1 MEKIDKNTQDINF
14 VVVGAGLSGLI
25 LAWRCLSSNPNVSI
39 IIIDSNHIIGGDH
52 TWSFNISDIES
63 SLHEWIEPFIA
74 HSWEKYDVKFMSFSR
89 RLNIRY
95 CTGNSN
101 SLRACVE
108 PFIKSGRLKLI
119 LDTEV
124 VKLTSSDVTTSSGK
138 VVTGDYI
145 FDARGFTSDDSI
157 KIGIQKFYG
166 KTIETIDPHNL
177 KYPVIMDATVSQ
189 YDGYRFIYCLPFSK
203 NQILIED
210 TYYSDG
216 LNFDQAKYN
225 KRIDEYIEANNWTE
239 HKVIRVEKGVLP
251 ITLAVDSKLVGKRG
265 VKYNEPIEI
274 GMRGN
279 FYHPVTGYSFPEAV
293 RLASKIS
300 RTINSCDQN
309 KLVNLDLEIRKYK
322 LLLHRRNSFF
332 RLLNRLLFKASM
344 PSKRHLVLQR
354 FYTLS
359 ENLIKRFYEGNI
371 HKKDILR
378 ILIGKP
384 PVPVLKALYFFS
396 EAAFVAR
403 EKSQRVKNEKK

>member
-1 MEKIDKNTQDINF
+1 MEKIDKNTQSIKF

-25 LAWRCLSSNPNVSI
+25 LAWRCLSSNPNVSV

-52 TWSFNISDIES
+52 TWSFNINDIES

-74 HSWEKYDVKFMSFSR
+74 HTWEKYDVKFKGYSR
-89 RLNIRY
+89 RLNIPY

-101 SLRACVE
+101 SLRACVD

-124 VKLTSSDVTTSSGK
+124 IKLTSFDVTILSGEK
-138 VVTGDYI
+138 LTGDYI
-145 FDARGFTSDDSI
+145 FDARGFTFDDNI
-157 KIGIQKFYG
+157 KLGIQKFYG
-166 KTIETIDPHNL
+166 KTIETVKPHNL
-177 KYPVIMDATVSQ
+177 KYPIIMDATVAQ
-189 YDGYRFIYCLPFSK
+189 NDGYRFIYCLPFSK
-203 NQILIED
+203 NKILIED

-216 LNFDQAKYN
+216 LNFDQDKYN
-225 KRIDEYIEANNWTE
+225 KRIDKYIEANDWTE
-239 HKVIRVEKGVLP
+239 HKVIRVEKGILP
-251 ITLAVDSKLVGKRG
+251 ITLAVDSKLIEKRG
-265 VKYNEPIEI
+265 LKYKEPIKI

-279 FYHPVTGYSFPEAV
+279 FYHPVTGYSFPDSV

-300 RTINSCDQN
+300 KTINSSDKN
-309 KLVNLDLEIRKYK
+309 KRLNLDLEIRKYK
-322 LLLHRRNSFF
+322 LLLYRRDRYF
-332 RLLNRLLFKASM
+332 RLLNRLLFKASL

-359 ENLIKRFYEGNI
+359 ESLIKRFYEGNL
-371 HKKDILR
+371 HKKDKLR

-396 EAAFVAR
+396 EKAFVAR
-403 EKSQRVKNEKK
+403 EKKSEK

>member
-1 MEKIDKNTQDINF
+1 MEKIDKNTQSIKF

-25 LAWRCLSSNPNVSI
+25 LAWRCLSSNPNVSV

-52 TWSFNISDIES
+52 TWSFNINDIES

-74 HSWEKYDVKFMSFSR
+74 HTWEKYDVKFKGYSR
-89 RLNIRY
+89 RLNIPY

-101 SLRACVE
+101 SLRACVD

-124 VKLTSSDVTTSSGK
+124 IKLTSFDVTILSGEK
-138 VVTGDYI
+138 LTGDYI
-145 FDARGFTSDDSI
+145 FDARGFTFDDNI
-157 KIGIQKFYG
+157 KLGIQKFYG
-166 KTIETIDPHNL
+166 KTIETVKPHNL
-177 KYPVIMDATVSQ
+177 KYPIIMDATVAQ
-189 YDGYRFIYCLPFSK
+189 NDGYRFIYCLPFSK
-203 NQILIED
+203 NKILIED

-216 LNFDQAKYN
+216 LNFDQDKYN
-225 KRIDEYIEANNWTE
+225 KRIDKYIEANDWTE
-239 HKVIRVEKGVLP
+239 HKVIRVEKGILP
-251 ITLAVDSKLVGKRG
+251 ITLAVDSKLIEKRG
-265 VKYNEPIEI
+265 LENKEPIKI

-279 FYHPVTGYSFPEAV
+279 FYHPVTGYSFPDSV

-300 RTINSCDQN
+300 KTINSSDEN
-309 KLVNLDLEIRKYK
+309 KRLNLDLEIRKYK
-322 LLLHRRNSFF
+322 LLLYRRDRYF
-332 RLLNRLLFKASM
+332 RLLNRLLFKASL

-359 ENLIKRFYEGNI
+359 ESLIKRFYEGNL
-371 HKKDILR
+371 HKKDKLR

-396 EAAFVAR
+396 EKAFMAR
-403 EKSQRVKNEKK
+403 EKKRVKND

>member
-1 MEKIDKNTQDINF
+1 MEKIDKNTQSIKF

-25 LAWRCLSSNPNVSI
+25 LAWRCLSSNPNVSV

-52 TWSFNISDIES
+52 TWSFNINDIES

-74 HSWEKYDVKFMSFSR
+74 HTWEKYDVKFKGYSR
-89 RLNIRY
+89 RLNIPY

-101 SLRACVE
+101 SLRACVD

-124 VKLTSSDVTTSSGK
+124 IKLTSFDVTTVSGEK
-138 VVTGDYI
+138 LTGDYI
-145 FDARGFTSDDSI
+145 FDARGFTFDDNI
-157 KIGIQKFYG
+157 KLGIQKFYG
-166 KTIETIDPHNL
+166 KTIETVKPHNL
-177 KYPVIMDATVSQ
+177 KYPIIMDATVAQ
-189 YDGYRFIYCLPFSK
+189 NDGYRFIYCLPFSK

-216 LNFDQAKYN
+216 LNFDQDKYN
-225 KRIDEYIEANNWTE
+225 KRIDKYIEANNWTE
-239 HKVIRVEKGVLP
+239 HKVIREEKGILP
-251 ITLAVDSKLVGKRG
+251 ITLAVDSKLIEKRG
-265 VKYNEPIEI
+265 LENKEPIKI

-279 FYHPVTGYSFPEAV
+279 FYHPVTGYSFPDSV

-300 RTINSCDQN
+300 RTINSCDKN

-322 LLLHRRNSFF
+322 LLLYRRDRYF
-332 RLLNRLLFKASM
+332 RLLNRLLFKASL

-359 ENLIKRFYEGNI
+359 ESLIKRFYEGDL
-371 HKKDILR
+371 HKKDKLR

-396 EAAFVAR
+396 ERAFVAR
-403 EKSQRVKNEKK
+403 EKKRVKND

>member
-1 MEKIDKNTQDINF
+1 MEKIDKNTQSIKF

-25 LAWRCLSSNPNVSI
+25 LAWRCLSSNPNVSV

-52 TWSFNISDIES
+52 TWSFNINDIES

-74 HSWEKYDVKFMSFSR
+74 HSWKKYDVKFKGYSR
-89 RLNIRY
+89 RLNIPY

-101 SLRACVE
+101 SLRACVD

-119 LDTEV
+119 LNTEV
-124 VKLTSSDVTTSSGK
+124 VKLTSFDVTILNGEK
-138 VVTGDYI
+138 FTGDYI
-145 FDARGFTSDDSI
+145 FDARGFTFDDNI
-157 KIGIQKFYG
+157 KLGIQKFYG
-166 KTIETIDPHNL
+166 KTIETAKPHNL
-177 KYPVIMDATVSQ
+177 KYPIIMDATVSQ
-189 YDGYRFIYCLPFSK
+189 HDGYRFIYCLPFGK

-216 LNFDQAKYN
+216 LNFDQDKYN
-225 KRIDEYIEANNWTE
+225 KRIDQYIEGNNWTE
-239 HKVIRVEKGVLP
+239 HKVIRVEKGILP
-251 ITLAVDSKLVGKRG
+251 ITLAIDSKLIEKRG
-265 VKYNEPIEI
+265 LKNKEPIKI

-279 FYHPVTGYSFPEAV
+279 FYHPVTGYSFPDSV

-300 RTINSCDQN
+300 RTINSCDKN

-322 LLLHRRNSFF
+322 LLLYRRDRYF
-332 RLLNRLLFKASM
+332 RLLNRLLFKASS

-359 ENLIKRFYEGNI
+359 ESLIKRFYEGNL
-371 HKKDILR
+371 HKKDMLR

-384 PVPVLKALYFFS
+384 PVPVLRALYFFS
-396 EAAFVAR
+396 ERAFVAR
-403 EKSQRVKNEKK
+403 EKKE

>member
-1 MEKIDKNTQDINF
+1 MEKIDKNTQSIKF

-25 LAWRCLSSNPNVSI
+25 LAWRCLSSNPNVSV

-52 TWSFNISDIES
+52 TWSFNINDIES

-74 HSWEKYDVKFMSFSR
+74 HTWEKYDVKFKGYSR
-89 RLNIRY
+89 RLNIPY

-124 VKLTSSDVTTSSGK
+124 IKLTSFDVTILSGEK
-138 VVTGDYI
+138 LTGDYI
-145 FDARGFTSDDSI
+145 FDARGFTFDDNI
-157 KIGIQKFYG
+157 KLGIQKFYG
-166 KTIETIDPHNL
+166 KTIETVKPHNL
-177 KYPVIMDATVSQ
+177 KYPIIMDATVAQ
-189 YDGYRFIYCLPFSK
+189 NDGYRFIYCLPFSK
-203 NQILIED
+203 NKILIED

-216 LNFDQAKYN
+216 LNFDQDKYN
-225 KRIDEYIEANNWTE
+225 KRIDKYIEANDWTE
-239 HKVIRVEKGVLP
+239 HKVIRVEKGILP
-251 ITLAVDSKLVGKRG
+251 ITLAVDSKLIEKRG
-265 VKYNEPIEI
+265 LKYNEPIKI

-279 FYHPVTGYSFPEAV
+279 FYHPVTGYSFPDSV

-300 RTINSCDQN
+300 KTINSNDKN
-309 KLVNLDLEIRKYK
+309 KRLNLDLEIRKYK
-322 LLLHRRNSFF
+322 LLLYRRDRYF
-332 RLLNRLLFKASM
+332 RLLNRLLFKASL

-359 ENLIKRFYEGNI
+359 ESLIKRFYEGNL
-371 HKKDILR
+371 HKKDKLR

-396 EAAFVAR
+396 EKAFVAR
-403 EKSQRVKNEKK
+403 EKKSEK